1 MVVGSVATLGYMY
14 YASTQ
19 MKQQEGK
26 ASIYSAFFA
35 VSSSCC
41 RIDLS
46 LECAD
51 TSQGAAKLGTP
62 DGSSD
67 SRLGS
72 AGVRAAVQGEKRP

>member
-1 MVVGSVATLGYMY
+1 ALAVVVGSVATLGYMY

-26 ASIYSAFFA
+26 ASIYN
-35 VSSSCC
+35 
-41 RIDLS
+41 
-46 LECAD
+46 